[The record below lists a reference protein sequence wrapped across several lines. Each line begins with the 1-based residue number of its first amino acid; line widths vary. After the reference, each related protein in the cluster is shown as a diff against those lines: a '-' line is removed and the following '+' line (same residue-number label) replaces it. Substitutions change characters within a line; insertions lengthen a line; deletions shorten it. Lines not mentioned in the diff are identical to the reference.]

1 MRVGRRLRV
10 TRRGNTMAS
19 NASQMMTTMQRA
31 PAAAINERIAV
42 WIRKCNRL
50 PLKAE
55 IEGGHRSS
63 DEMRREKV
71 VPMIDYAGTGS
82 GACVIHLAAVA
93 PIAPHAVQHLKRGQ
107 P

>member
-10 TRRGNTMAS
+10 TRRGNTIAS

-31 PAAAINERIAV
+31 PAAAINEPIDV
-42 WIRKCNRL
+42 WIRQCNRS
-50 PLKAE
+50 PFKAE

-71 VPMIDYAGTGS
+71 VPMIERYAGTGS
-82 GACVIHLAAVA
+82 GACVIYLIASA
-93 PIAPHAVQHLKRGQ
+93 PIASHE
-107 P
+107 